1 MTVPAAQESM
11 FNDTNPL
18 DRHCLLDSGNIAEI
32 KDQVSQHLWSHRMCV
47 PPGKPLQ
54 SRLYGVFFGNAA
66 LFDLHYGAEVEID
79 AGDIASYYLI
89 RITLQGS
96 GLITL
101 GKRSASMSAGSLT
114 ISSPSERSVIRIGR
128 DCRNLILRIERE
140 ALERQLQ
147 RLLERPIKQAL
158 VFDLQMDADASG
170 PVAVRE
176 TLDYLCR
183 LYRHPAIEGVT
194 QTLAAGFSD
203 YLLTLLLTQL
213 PHNYSEALQADRRQP
228 LPLHVRRA
236 RDYIES
242 HLDQPLSL
250 MDLAAYC
257 GVSVRTL
264 QNGFSQFLKQSP
276 SDYVRNQRLAQVHAA
291 LAQAGE
297 GDSVTDILLRH
308 GISSFGHFA
317 THYRKRYGCLPSD
330 TLRQSRH

>member
-1 MTVPAAQESM
+1 M

-18 DRHCLLDSGNIAEI
+18 DRHCLLDSGNLAEI
-32 KDQVSQHLWSHRMCV
+32 KDRVSHHLWSHRMCV
-47 PPGKPLQ
+47 AQGKPLQ

-96 GLITL
+96 GLISL
-101 GKRSASMSAGSLT
+101 GRRSASMKAGSLT

-128 DCRNLILRIERE
+128 DCRNLILRIDRL

-147 RLLERPIKQAL
+147 RQLERPVKHAL
-158 VFDLQMDADASG
+158 VFDLQMEADAPG
-170 PVAVRE
+170 PAAVRE

-183 LYRHPAIEGVT
+183 LYRHPAIEEGMT

-213 PHNYSEALQADRRQP
+213 PHNYSEALLADRRQP

-236 RDYIES
+236 RDYIEG
-242 HLDQPLSL
+242 HLEEAISL
-250 MDLAAYC
+250 ADLAGHC
-257 GVSVRTL
+257 GVSIRTL
-264 QNGFSQFLKQSP
+264 QNGFAQFLKQSP
-276 SDYVRNQRLAQVHAA
+276 SDYVRNQRLALVHAA
-291 LAQAGE
+291 LQQARV

-308 GISSFGHFA
+308 GIASFGHFA

-330 TLRQSRH
+330 TLRQSRQ